1 VENLAPSRLIKS
13 RQGSIAVGIGALALA
28 AILLLVY
35 LSHYRNSV
43 KSSSAP
49 VPVLVAKTYIKKGTS
64 FDTIA
69 RKGLFSTNSIPK
81 DKVTTGAV
89 SDAGALRGQVAAVA
103 IYPAQQLTT
112 TDFAATSTSNQLSGA
127 SDLTGSWRAIS
138 IPLDAGH
145 GISPQAQ
152 TGDRVDVYVQLG
164 GVMGLLMPNV
174 LVLAAPGQPAA
185 GTTAA
190 TSGNY
195 ILRVPTGQVERFTY
209 ASDNGKIWLALRPQN
224 GVRPTRPG
232 FVTASNFFRG

>member
-13 RQGSIAVGIGALALA
+13 RQGSIAVGIGALVLA

-43 KSSSAP
+43 KTSNAP
-49 VPVLVAKTYIKKGTS
+49 VPVLVAKSYIKKGTS
-64 FDTIA
+64 FDAIA
-69 RKGLFSTNSIPK
+69 RKGLFETTSIPK

-112 TDFAATSTSNQLSGA
+112 TDFGATSTSSQLSGS

-138 IPLDAGH
+138 IALDAAH

-152 TGDRVDVYVQLG
+152 SGDRVDVYASIG
-164 GVMGLLMPNV
+164 SVMGLLMPNV
-174 LVLAAPGQPAA
+174 LVLAAPNQAA
-185 GTTAA
+185 SGTTSA

-195 ILRVPTGQVERFTY
+195 ILRVPTGQVPRFTY

-224 GVRPTRPG
+224 GVRPTKPALVSG
-232 FVTASNFFRG
+232 GNFFRG